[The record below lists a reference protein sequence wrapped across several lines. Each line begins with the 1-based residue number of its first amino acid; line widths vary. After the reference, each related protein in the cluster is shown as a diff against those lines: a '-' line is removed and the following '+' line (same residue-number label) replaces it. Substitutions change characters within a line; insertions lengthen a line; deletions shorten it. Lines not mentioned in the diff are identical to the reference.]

1 MGSFQSARPLQDVR
15 LRKWPGGRVAALK
28 LMVSRLETALNDT
41 LGAQVDQSPVRITSD
56 QVPFILNFKVDGGYR
71 LFKVSFPT
79 PPGLVD
85 LLFYEIFHDDNPAFT
100 DPTILRTP
108 MTNVMISGVGLGEV
122 RFFKARVVNSSF
134 EASTF
139 TDTLEVV
146 SASRK
151 VAVVDVSG
159 TGNIVNLLNKPAGV
173 FIDVVDFN
181 FAPSGGALTIMA
193 HVALASAQGDGRDAG
208 VAGAPR
214 RDEGLSF
221 APGPGGSFIGFKVWH
236 KNYGPA
242 HAQFRW
248 VIDGKVARF
257 PRFLLSQRPF
267 NGANGPGDP
276 GAPNFAPWGVVA
288 QGTMITPFFRT
299 EKLSLSIKLQA
310 ALNLGSEWQGGN
322 QESDAEG
329 QGPPARREGIFQIEP
344 LVLARNVKV
353 IEVQEEF

>member
-1 MGSFQSARPLQDVR
+1 MSSFKSARPLQDVR

-28 LMVSRLETALNDT
+28 LMISRLEGALENT
-41 LGAQVDQSPVRITSD
+41 LGAQVDQSPVRVTSD
-56 QVPFILNFKVDGGYR
+56 QVPFILDFKVDGGYR

-85 LLFYEIFHDDNPAFT
+85 LLFYEIFHDDNAGFT

-108 MTNVMISGVGLGEV
+108 MTNVMISGVGLGET

-139 TDTLEVV
+139 TETLEVV

-151 VAVVDVSG
+151 VAVVDISG
-159 TGNIVNLLNKPAGV
+159 TGNLVTQLKKAAGE
-173 FIDVVDFN
+173 FTDVVDFN
-181 FAPSGGALTIMA
+181 FRPSGGALTMMA
-193 HVALASAQGDGRDAG
+193 HVGLCGVQGDAT
-208 VAGAPR
+208 GAQFFGGEDPTR
-214 RDEGLSF
+214 RATNVDNET
-221 APGPGGSFIGFKVWH
+221 IWH
-236 KNYGPA
+236 KDYGPA

-257 PRFLLSQRPF
+257 PRFLLSTRPF
-267 NGANGPGDP
+267 NGSNGPLDP
-276 GAPNFAPWGVVA
+276 SDDYAPWNVIA

-299 EKLSLSIKLQA
+299 EKLSINIKIQA
-310 ALNLGSEWQGGN
+310 ALNLGSEWAGGLL
-322 QESDAEG
+322 ESVEDEV
-329 QGPPARREGIFQIEP
+329 QGPPVRAEGAFLIEP

>member
-1 MGSFQSARPLQDVR
+1 MI
-15 LRKWPGGRVAALK
+15 
-28 LMVSRLETALNDT
+28 SRLEDALENT

-71 LFKVSFPT
+71 LYKVSFPT

-151 VAVVDVSG
+151 VAVFDISG
-159 TGNIVNLLNKPAGV
+159 TENIVTSLKKPAGE
-173 FIDVVDFN
+173 FTDVVDFT
-181 FAPSGGALTIMA
+181 FAPSGGALTMMA
-193 HVALASAQGDGRDAG
+193 HVGLGGVQGDGRSTASPQRTRGENFTD
-208 VAGAPR
+208 
-214 RDEGLSF
+214 
-221 APGPGGSFIGFKVWH
+221 GGFGDSVWH
-236 KNYGPA
+236 KEYGPA

-257 PRFLLSQRPF
+257 PRFLLSCRPF
-267 NGANGPGDP
+267 NSSNGPFDP
-276 GAPNFAPWGVVA
+276 GAPAFSPWNTIS

-299 EKLSLSIKLQA
+299 DKLALNIKLQA
-310 ALNLGSEWQGGN
+310 AINLGSEWQGGLD
-322 QESDAEG
+322 ED
-329 QGPPARREGIFQIEP
+329 REGNERITDPVRPEGAFLIEP

>member
-28 LMVSRLETALNDT
+28 LMISRLEDALNNT

-56 QVPFILNFKVDGGYR
+56 QVPFIINFKVDGGYR

-85 LLFYEIFHDDNPAFT
+85 LLFYEIFHDDNVGFT

-108 MTNVMISGVGLGEV
+108 MTNVMISGVGLGET

-139 TDTLEVV
+139 TETLEVV

-151 VAVVDVSG
+151 VGVFNVSG
-159 TGNIVNLLNKPAGV
+159 TENIVSQLKKAAGE
-173 FIDVVDFN
+173 FTDVVDFR
-181 FAPSGGALTIMA
+181 PSGGALTMMA
-193 HVALASAQGDGRDAG
+193 HVGLCAPEGDADGANAFGFPPSGIPVRD
-208 VAGAPR
+208 R
-214 RDEGLSF
+214 RGENLFD
-221 APGPGGSFIGFKVWH
+221 PVWH
-236 KNYGPA
+236 KQYGPA

-257 PRFLLSQRPF
+257 PRFLLSERPF
-267 NGANGPGDP
+267 NGANGPLDP
-276 GAPNFAPWGVVA
+276 TTSFAPWNVIA

-299 EKLSLSIKLQA
+299 EKLSINIKLQA
-310 ALNLGSEWQGGN
+310 ALNLGSEWAGGLR
-322 QESDAEG
+322 ESVFEEV
-329 QGPPARREGIFQIEP
+329 QGPPVRSEGAFQIEP